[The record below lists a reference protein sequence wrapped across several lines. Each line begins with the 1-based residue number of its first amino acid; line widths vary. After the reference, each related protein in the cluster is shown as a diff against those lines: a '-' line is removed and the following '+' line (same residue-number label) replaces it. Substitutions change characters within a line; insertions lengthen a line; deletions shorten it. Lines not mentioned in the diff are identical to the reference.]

1 MINKK
6 ILIVGGGPA
15 GLMAADF
22 ASRSG
27 VEVTLADSMPTF
39 GRKFLMA
46 GKSGLNLTM
55 HEDDITFQ
63 TRIIHNNTTIEKALE
78 EFGPIEVIEWANSL
92 GIKTFVGST
101 GRVFPTEMKAS
112 PLLRNWISRLDEL
125 GVSRQN
131 RWKLKSISN
140 KVATFETPQGL
151 LNKPADG
158 IVLALGGASWPK
170 LGSNG
175 DWKSLF
181 DPAEL
186 ESFQASNCSFIVK
199 WSIKMSKYFGQ
210 PLKSIKLSAGS
221 QSSRGE
227 IIISQK
233 GIEGGGI
240 YSLSAQLKKGED
252 LILDL
257 LPDWDNDKI
266 LKLLTI
272 PWGKSSSSN
281 ILRKRLKLEP
291 IKQAIL
297 REFAMDVFKEPALLT
312 KSIKSL
318 KIPLNGTGPIQT
330 AISTSGGVKMGSIDE
345 NFMLR
350 GRPGIFCAGE
360 MLDWDAPTG
369 GYLITTCLAT
379 GRMAGKRAVQFV
391 SHC

>member
-55 HEDDITFQ
+55 HEDNVTFQ
-63 TRIIHNNTTIEKALE
+63 TRIIDNNTTIEKALE

-151 LNKPADG
+151 LNKSADG

-350 GRPGIFCAGE
+350 GRPGVFCAGE

-379 GRMAGKRAVQFV
+379 GRMAGKRAVQFI

>member
-55 HEDDITFQ
+55 HEDNVTFQ

-151 LNKPADG
+151 LNKSADG

-318 KIPLNGTGPIQT
+318 KIPLNGTGPIKT

-379 GRMAGKRAVQFV
+379 GRMAGKRAVQFI

>member
-22 ASRSG
+22 AGRSG
-27 VEVTLADSMPTF
+27 VKVTLVDSMPTF

-55 HEDDITFQ
+55 YEDDITFQ

-131 RWKLKSISN
+131 RWKLKSLSN

-151 LNKPADG
+151 LNESADG

-318 KIPLNGTGPIQT
+318 KIPLNGTGPIKT

-391 SHC
+391 SHF

>member
-55 HEDDITFQ
+55 YEDDITFQ

-151 LNKPADG
+151 LNKSADG

-318 KIPLNGTGPIQT
+318 KIPLNGTGPIKT

-350 GRPGIFCAGE
+350 SRPGIFCAGE

>member
-55 HEDDITFQ
+55 HEDNVTFQ

-151 LNKPADG
+151 LNKSADG

>member
-151 LNKPADG
+151 LNKSADG

-318 KIPLNGTGPIQT
+318 KIPLNGTGPIKT

-391 SHC
+391 SHV

>member
-55 HEDDITFQ
+55 HEDYITFQ

-151 LNKPADG
+151 LNKSADG

-379 GRMAGKRAVQFV
+379 GRMAGKRAMQFV

>member
-151 LNKPADG
+151 LNKSADG

-297 REFAMDVFKEPALLT
+297 REFAMDVFKEPTLPT

-318 KIPLNGTGPIQT
+318 KIPLNGTGPIKT

-379 GRMAGKRAVQFV
+379 GRMAGKRAVQFI

>member
-1 MINKK
+1 MKNKK

-55 HEDDITFQ
+55 HEDNVTFQ
-63 TRIIHNNTTIEKALE
+63 TRIIDNNTTIEKALE

-151 LNKPADG
+151 LNKSADG

-240 YSLSAQLKKGED
+240 YSLSAQLKKGEN

-257 LPDWDNDKI
+257 LPDWDKDKI

-330 AISTSGGVKMGSIDE
+330 ASSTSGGVKMGSIDE

-350 GRPGIFCAGE
+350 GRPGVFCAGE

-379 GRMAGKRAVQFV
+379 GRMAGKRAMQFV

>member
-151 LNKPADG
+151 LNKSADG

-181 DPAEL
+181 DPAEV
-186 ESFQASNCSFIVK
+186 ESFQASNCSFVVK
-199 WSIKMSKYFGQ
+199 WSMKMSKYFGQ

-318 KIPLNGTGPIQT
+318 KIPLNGTGPIKT

>member
-55 HEDDITFQ
+55 HEDNVTFQ
-63 TRIIHNNTTIEKALE
+63 TRIIDNNNTIEKALE

-151 LNKPADG
+151 LNKSADG

-318 KIPLNGTGPIQT
+318 KIPLNGTGPIKT

-379 GRMAGKRAVQFV
+379 GRMAGKRAVQFI

>member
-151 LNKPADG
+151 LNKSADG

-330 AISTSGGVKMGSIDE
+330 AISTSGGVKMSSIDE

-379 GRMAGKRAVQFV
+379 GRMAGKRALQFV

>member
-39 GRKFLMA
+39 GRKLLMA

>member
-27 VEVTLADSMPTF
+27 VKVTLVDSMPTF

-55 HEDDITFQ
+55 NEDDVTFQ
-63 TRIIHNNTTIEKALE
+63 KRIIQNNTTIEKALE

-131 RWKLKSISN
+131 RWKLKSLSN

-151 LNKPADG
+151 LNKSADG

-257 LPDWDNDKI
+257 LPDWDNGKI
-266 LKLLTI
+266 LKLLTM

-281 ILRKRLKLEP
+281 VLRKRLKLEP
-291 IKQAIL
+291 VKQAIL

-330 AISTSGGVKMGSIDE
+330 AISTSGGMKMGSIDE

-350 GRPGIFCAGE
+350 SRPGVFCAGE

-391 SHC
+391 SHF

>member
-55 HEDDITFQ
+55 HEDNVTFQ
-63 TRIIHNNTTIEKALE
+63 TRIIDNNTTIEKALE

-151 LNKPADG
+151 LNKSADG

-318 KIPLNGTGPIQT
+318 KIPLNGTGPIKT

-379 GRMAGKRAVQFV
+379 GRMAGKRALQFV
-391 SHC
+391 THC

>member
-55 HEDDITFQ
+55 HEDEITFQ

-131 RWKLKSISN
+131 RWKLKSISD

-151 LNKPADG
+151 LNKSADG

-379 GRMAGKRAVQFV
+379 GRMAGKRAVEYV
-391 SHC
+391 SHF

>member
-151 LNKPADG
+151 LNKSADG

-186 ESFQASNCSFIVK
+186 ESFQASNCSFVVK
-199 WSIKMSKYFGQ
+199 WSMKMSKYFGQ

-297 REFAMDVFKEPALLT
+297 REFAMDVFKEPASLA

-330 AISTSGGVKMGSIDE
+330 AISTSGGMKMGSIDE

-350 GRPGIFCAGE
+350 SRPGVFCAGE

-391 SHC
+391 SRC

>member
-27 VEVTLADSMPTF
+27 VEVTIADSMPTF

-151 LNKPADG
+151 LNKSADG

-181 DPAEL
+181 DAAEL

-318 KIPLNGTGPIQT
+318 KIPLNGTGPIKT

-379 GRMAGKRAVQFV
+379 GRMAGKRAMQFV

>member
-55 HEDDITFQ
+55 HEDDVTFQ
-63 TRIIHNNTTIEKALE
+63 KRIIQNNTTIEKALE

-151 LNKPADG
+151 LNKSADG

-318 KIPLNGTGPIQT
+318 KIPLNGTGPIKT

>member
-27 VEVTLADSMPTF
+27 VKVTLVDSMPTF

-55 HEDDITFQ
+55 NEDDVTFQ
-63 TRIIHNNTTIEKALE
+63 TRIIQNNTTIEKALE

-151 LNKPADG
+151 LNKSADG

-257 LPDWDNDKI
+257 LPDWDNGKI
-266 LKLLTI
+266 LKLLTM

-281 ILRKRLKLEP
+281 VLRKRLKLEP
-291 IKQAIL
+291 VKQAIL

-318 KIPLNGTGPIQT
+318 KIPLNGTGPIKT

>member
-151 LNKPADG
+151 LNQSADG

-257 LPDWDNDKI
+257 LPDWDNGKI
-266 LKLLTI
+266 LKLLTM

-281 ILRKRLKLEP
+281 VLRKRLKLEP
-291 IKQAIL
+291 VKQAIL

-318 KIPLNGTGPIQT
+318 RIPLNGTGPIQT
-330 AISTSGGVKMGSIDE
+330 AISTSGGMKMSSIDE

-350 GRPGIFCAGE
+350 SRPGVFCAGE

>member
-151 LNKPADG
+151 LNKSADG

-210 PLKSIKLSAGS
+210 PLKSIKLSAGG

-350 GRPGIFCAGE
+350 GRPGVFCAGE

>member
-55 HEDDITFQ
+55 HEDDVTFQ

-151 LNKPADG
+151 LNKSADG

-291 IKQAIL
+291 IKQAML

-350 GRPGIFCAGE
+350 GRPGVFCAGE

>member
-151 LNKPADG
+151 LNKSADG

-272 PWGKSSSSN
+272 SWGKSSSSN

-318 KIPLNGTGPIQT
+318 KIPLNGTGPIKT

>member
-27 VEVTLADSMPTF
+27 VEVTIADSMPTF

-151 LNKPADG
+151 LNKSADG
-158 IVLALGGASWPK
+158 IVLALGAASWPK

-318 KIPLNGTGPIQT
+318 KIPLNGTGPIKT

>member
-151 LNKPADG
+151 LNKSADG

-186 ESFQASNCSFIVK
+186 ESFEASNCSFIVK

-318 KIPLNGTGPIQT
+318 KIPLNGTGPIKT

>member
-27 VEVTLADSMPTF
+27 VKVTLVDSMPTF

-131 RWKLKSISN
+131 RWKLKSLSN

-151 LNKPADG
+151 LNESADG

-181 DPAEL
+181 DPAEV
-186 ESFQASNCSFIVK
+186 ESFQASNCSFVVK
-199 WSIKMSKYFGQ
+199 WSMKMSKYFGQ

-257 LPDWDNDKI
+257 LPDWDNGKI
-266 LKLLTI
+266 LKLLTM

-281 ILRKRLKLEP
+281 VLRKRLKLEP

-318 KIPLNGTGPIQT
+318 KIPLNGTGPIKT

-350 GRPGIFCAGE
+350 SRPGVFCAGE

>member
-55 HEDDITFQ
+55 NEDDVTFQ

-151 LNKPADG
+151 LNKSADG
-158 IVLALGGASWPK
+158 IVLALGGASWPR

-257 LPDWDNDKI
+257 LPDWDNGKI
-266 LKLLTI
+266 LKLLTM

-281 ILRKRLKLEP
+281 VLRKRLKLEP
-291 IKQAIL
+291 VKQAIL

-330 AISTSGGVKMGSIDE
+330 AISTSGGMKMGSIDE

-350 GRPGIFCAGE
+350 SRPGVFCAGE

>member
-22 ASRSG
+22 AGRSG
-27 VEVTLADSMPTF
+27 VKVTLVDSMPTF

-55 HEDDITFQ
+55 YEDDITFQ

-151 LNKPADG
+151 LNKSADG

-330 AISTSGGVKMGSIDE
+330 AISTSGGMKMGSIDE

-350 GRPGIFCAGE
+350 SRPGVFCAGE

>member
-27 VEVTLADSMPTF
+27 VEVTIADSMPTF

-55 HEDDITFQ
+55 HEDNVTFQ
-63 TRIIHNNTTIEKALE
+63 TRIINNNTTLEKALE

-112 PLLRNWISRLDEL
+112 PLLRNWISKLDEL

-151 LNKPADG
+151 LNKSADG

-210 PLKSIKLSAGS
+210 PLKSIKLSAGN

-266 LKLLTI
+266 VKLLTI

-330 AISTSGGVKMGSIDE
+330 AISTSGGVKIGSIDE

-350 GRPGIFCAGE
+350 GKPGVFCAGE

-379 GRMAGKRAVQFV
+379 GRMAGKRAMQFV

>member
-92 GIKTFVGST
+92 GIKTLVGST

-151 LNKPADG
+151 LNKSADG

-175 DWKSLF
+175 DRKSLF
-181 DPAEL
+181 APAEL

-199 WSIKMSKYFGQ
+199 WSIKMSKYLGQ

-297 REFAMDVFKEPALLT
+297 REFAMDVFKEPTLLT

-318 KIPLNGTGPIQT
+318 KIPLNGTGPIKT

-379 GRMAGKRAVQFV
+379 GRMAGKRAVQFI

>member
-55 HEDDITFQ
+55 HEDNVTFQ
-63 TRIIHNNTTIEKALE
+63 TRIIDNNNTIEKALE

-151 LNKPADG
+151 LNKSADG

-330 AISTSGGVKMGSIDE
+330 AISTSGGVKMSSIDE

-350 GRPGIFCAGE
+350 GRPGVFCAGE

-379 GRMAGKRAVQFV
+379 GRMAGKRAMQFV

>member
-27 VEVTLADSMPTF
+27 VKVTLVDSMPTF

-55 HEDDITFQ
+55 NEDDVTFQ
-63 TRIIHNNTTIEKALE
+63 KRIIQNNTTIEKALE

-151 LNKPADG
+151 LNKSADG

-181 DPAEL
+181 DPAEV
-186 ESFQASNCSFIVK
+186 ESFQASNCSFVVK
-199 WSIKMSKYFGQ
+199 WSMKMSKYFGQ

-257 LPDWDNDKI
+257 LPDWDNGKI
-266 LKLLTI
+266 LKLLTM

-281 ILRKRLKLEP
+281 VLRKRLKLEP
-291 IKQAIL
+291 VKQAIL

-318 KIPLNGTGPIQT
+318 KIPLNGTGPIKT

-350 GRPGIFCAGE
+350 SRPGVFCAGE

>member
-55 HEDDITFQ
+55 HEDDVTFQ

-112 PLLRNWISRLDEL
+112 PLLRSWISRLDEL

-151 LNKPADG
+151 LNKSADG

-350 GRPGIFCAGE
+350 SRPGVFCAGE